1 MKKLTKRQEEI
12 LNLIKA
18 HIINLGFPPTRAD
31 IARSLGFKS
40 PNAAEQHLRA
50 IEKKGYIKILSG
62 ASRGIVLSDN
72 ENDQIPVIG
81 LVAAGG
87 PILAEENVE
96 KTIPR
101 SNNLLSSDID
111 FYLRVKGD
119 SMVDIGIFEEDLIG
133 VSKSANTKVGSVVVA
148 RINNEVTVK
157 TLIEMSQNKVVLRP
171 ENQKYD
177 DIIANPQVEELDIEG
192 SCVALLRAVSYT
204 HLRAHETREDR
215 VCRVGR

>member
-1 MKKLTKRQEEI
+1 MKNLTKRQEEI

-18 HIINLGFPPTRAD
+18 HILDLGFPPTRAD
-31 IARSLGFKS
+31 ISRSLGFKS

-50 IEKKGYIKILSG
+50 IEKKGFIKILSG
-62 ASRGIVLSDN
+62 ASRGIVLNDS

-87 PILAEENVE
+87 PILAEENIE

-101 SNNLLSSDID
+101 SNNLLSTEID
-111 FYLRVKGD
+111 YYLRVKGD

-133 VSKSANTKVGSVVVA
+133 VSKSANMKVGSVVVA

-177 DIIANPQVEELDIEG
+177 NIIVNPQVEELAIEG
-192 SCVALLRAVSYT
+192 SCIALLRESI
-204 HLRAHETREDR
+204 
-215 VCRVGR
+215 

>member
-50 IEKKGYIKILSG
+50 IEKKGFIKILSG
-62 ASRGIVLSDN
+62 ASRGIVLNDNEN

-87 PILAEENVE
+87 PILAEENIE

-111 FYLRVKGD
+111 YYLRVKGD
-119 SMVDIGIFEEDLIG
+119 SMVEIGIFEEDLIG
-133 VSKSANTKVGSVVVA
+133 VSKSVNTKIGSVVVA

-171 ENQKYD
+171 ENQKYE
-177 DIIANPQVEELDIEG
+177 DIIVNPQVEELAIEG
-192 SCVALLRAVSYT
+192 SCVALLR
-204 HLRAHETREDR
+204 ETI
-215 VCRVGR
+215 

>member
-1 MKKLTKRQEEI
+1 MKNLTKRQEEI

-18 HIINLGFPPTRAD
+18 HILDLGFPPTRAD
-31 IARSLGFKS
+31 IARSLVFKS

-50 IEKKGYIKILSG
+50 IEKKGFIKILSG
-62 ASRGIVLSDN
+62 ASRGIVLNEN

-87 PILAEENVE
+87 PILAEENIE

-101 SNNLLSSDID
+101 SNNLLSDDID
-111 FYLRVKGD
+111 YYLRVKGD

-133 VSKSANTKVGSVVVA
+133 VSKSANAKVGSVVVA

-177 DIIANPQVEELDIEG
+177 DIIVNPQVEELAIEG
-192 SCVALLRAVSYT
+192 SCVALLR
-204 HLRAHETREDR
+204 ETI
-215 VCRVGR
+215 

>member
-1 MKKLTKRQEEI
+1 MKNLTKRQEEI
-12 LNLIKA
+12 LNLIKS
-18 HIINLGFPPTRAD
+18 HILDLGFPPTRAD
-31 IARSLGFKS
+31 ISRSLGFKS

-50 IEKKGYIKILSG
+50 IEKKGFIKILSG
-62 ASRGIVLSDN
+62 ASRGIVLNDN
-72 ENDQIPVIG
+72 EDEHIPVIG

-87 PILAEENVE
+87 PILAEENIE

-111 FYLRVKGD
+111 YYLRVKGD

-133 VSKSANTKVGSVVVA
+133 VSKSANTKIGSVVVA

-171 ENQKYD
+171 ENKEYD
-177 DIIANPQVEELDIEG
+177 DIIVNPQVEELAIEG
-192 SCVALLRAVSYT
+192 SCVALLRESI
-204 HLRAHETREDR
+204 
-215 VCRVGR
+215 

>member
-1 MKKLTKRQEEI
+1 MKNLTKRQEEI
-12 LNLIKA
+12 LNLIKTYMLD
-18 HIINLGFPPTRAD
+18 LGFPPTRAD
-31 IARSLGFKS
+31 IAKSLGFKS

-62 ASRGIVLSDN
+62 ASRGIVLNDS

-119 SMVDIGIFEEDLIG
+119 SMIDIGIFEEDLIG
-133 VSKSANTKVGSVVVA
+133 VSKSAITKVGSVVVA

-157 TLIEMSQNKVVLRP
+157 TLIEMSQNKVVLRA
-171 ENQKYD
+171 ENKEYD
-177 DIIANPQVEELDIEG
+177 DIIVNPKVEDLAIEG
-192 SCVALLRAVSYT
+192 SCVSLLR
-204 HLRAHETREDR
+204 ETI
-215 VCRVGR
+215 